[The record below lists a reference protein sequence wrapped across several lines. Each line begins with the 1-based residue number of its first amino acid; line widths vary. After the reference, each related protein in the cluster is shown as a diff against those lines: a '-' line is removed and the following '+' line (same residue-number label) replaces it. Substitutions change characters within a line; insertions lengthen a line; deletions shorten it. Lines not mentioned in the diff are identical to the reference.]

1 MTAGLAAPTAA
12 GGVSRISGDAAV
24 VMKMTVGQL
33 KEELKSRGLKAS
45 GAKAELQQ
53 RLLQA
58 QE

>member
-1 MTAGLAAPTAA
+1 MAAPTAA

>member
-1 MTAGLAAPTAA
+1 
-12 GGVSRISGDAAV
+12 
-24 VMKMTVGQL
+24 MTVGQL